1 MTRDKLTSEEFVS
14 IVYAL
19 GMVIGT
25 KVTAEGLKGEDL
37 GETLDY
43 HKKIIDKFMGFI
55 KFE

>member
-1 MTRDKLTSEEFVS
+1 MNKLTSEEFVS

-25 KVTAEGLKGEDL
+25 KVKEEGLIGADL
-37 GETLDY
+37 GQTLDY
-43 HKKIIDKFMGFI
+43 HKGIIHKLMGMI